1 MGRQFDIEALVA
13 DLKPVRPVSQRSGV
27 LAVLAAT
34 AFAACV
40 VLGFYGGRADLME
53 GSPHPMVILRAGMLV
68 LLGLATTVAAASA
81 ARPAVGQ
88 GQNGWLWALAA
99 AGLMPLSATLLF
111 GYHMMTG
118 EPFATGAMDF
128 HYAPWCLGLGS
139 GSALLIGTV
148 LVWWLRRGAP
158 TGLNRA
164 GWLVGLAAGSF
175 GAFAYSLHCPSDS
188 IYYVGLF
195 YTLTVAV
202 CAVVGRL
209 IVPRLIR
216 W

>member
-1 MGRQFDIEALVA
+1 MGGQFDIEALVA
-13 DLKPVRPVSQRSGV
+13 DLKPVRPVSQRNGV

-34 AFAACV
+34 TFAASM
-40 VLGFYGGRADLME
+40 VLGLYGGRADLMA
-53 GSPHPMVILRAGMLV
+53 GAPHPMVILRAGMLV

-99 AGLMPLSATLLF
+99 AALMPLSATLLF

-118 EPFATGAMDF
+118 KPFAPDAMDF
-128 HYAPWCLGLGS
+128 HYAPWCLMLGGS
-139 GSALLIGTV
+139 SALLIGTV

-158 TGLNRA
+158 TALNRA
-164 GWLVGLAAGSF
+164 GWLVGLASGSF

-195 YTLTVAV
+195 YTLTVAL
-202 CAVVGRL
+202 CAVCGRV